1 MISCESPNFAAQM
14 LRLGNIS
21 YHLPQ
26 GFLYKDISLFIDRGD
41 KIGLC
46 GKNGVGKSTLLGII
60 SNQITPTEGEVTA
73 EKKLTIGYLTQDIQI
88 RKDVTVRA
96 YMEGSNQ
103 EIQKMQERLS
113 YVNDQLT
120 ERTDYESNEYSGLI
134 EEVSEIND
142 RLTVLDAHEFAE
154 KIELVL
160 KGLGFRNEDLDNL
173 IGTFSGG
180 WQMRVELAQLLVNN
194 PDLLL
199 IDEPTNHLDIVSIQW
214 LEIYLKQFKGG
225 LILISHDRRFLDT
238 VTNRTI
244 EIANQQLYDYK
255 CNYSKYLVLH
265 AEEMERAIQAKKNQ
279 DREIKRTEDLIN
291 KYRAKANKAA
301 FAQSLI
307 KKLDKVERIE
317 IDSIERQT
325 FNLRF
330 ALDNPSGKRV
340 ADIRELTQS
349 YGDKQ
354 IFNKLDALLS
364 RGDKIALLG
373 PNGVGKSTLVK
384 CLIDEIEYAGEVEYG
399 HNVKIGYFAQD
410 SPEGLDPN
418 KTVFETVDAIAKG
431 DKRKDIRNVLGAFL
445 FGTDDVDKKV
455 KVLSGGERT
464 RLVICQLLFQ
474 DFNFLIMDEP
484 TNHLDIQS
492 KDILKEALNAYQGT
506 LLLVSHDRDFLDGFS
521 NKIWEI
527 QEGKIREHYFGVNE
541 FLSRLTFEGM
551 NIDVKK
557 PKKLSAGKA
566 AKKAKKSEKSQISNK
581 ARFQSSKEEKT
592 IRMRRRK
599 LKSDL
604 KKIEQ
609 KISGLEI
616 QLKECT
622 SKLEITPFDN
632 TNAYNLALNELN
644 ESQLALDEAMV
655 KWESI
660 SHELEVFEP

>member
-1 MISCESPNFAAQM
+1 M